1 MNHFKK
7 EALLNSTELKSVPG
21 KAYYGRKKS
30 VVKLRIFALLV
41 AAAAVWTTCSKDRG
55 DPLSVAGGTGDFG
68 GSLASGKN
76 GPNLA
81 VTEQN
86 KLEFCWAI
94 FHELYPS
101 FLKAVNGTAIVPISG
116 DQVRILGTYT
126 GYAIASLPPKTSG
139 TSATVNGLELT
150 YFDYSES
157 GTIFLG
163 GKAVYSGE
171 FIKNDLSLVPN
182 RFVLDT
188 GGLVFAGK
196 YSASVKF
203 DDFRIF
209 FDSWGVMI
217 NFITEL
223 DSVICF
229 LPLQGDMFIESGD
242 NSLLFFNPYFRACI
256 DPYAD
261 RPD

>member
-1 MNHFKK
+1 M
-7 EALLNSTELKSVPG
+7 STRSFFERQES
-21 KAYYGRKKS
+21 
-30 VVKLRIFALLV
+30 RIKPCFFALLF

-81 VTEQN
+81 VAEQN
-86 KLEFCWAI
+86 SLEFCWAI

-139 TSATVNGLELT
+139 TSVTVNDLELT

-171 FIKNDLSLVPN
+171 FTKNDLSLIPKG
-182 RFVLDT
+182 FVIEKGELA
-188 GGLVFAGK
+188 FAGS
-196 YSASVKF
+196 YSGTVKF

-242 NSLLFFNPYFRACI
+242 NSLLFFNPYFRPCI